1 MGGLLCLVQGF
12 VAGMIFATV
21 GFMLVLTWRSKLAKK
36 TAAKPRSKL
45 DFATLIIDTEKFEA
59 LMIRLERIDVNS
71 NAVIKIISVDSGYRY
86 VGPTKWFPCLII
98 YLFEAGYINVVGLK
112 RVDLIET
119 MVIKIKTDGILA
131 SAVDYFK
138 LGEKFRDE
146 KDDDWRNSR
155 IIDNY
160 AHLAEKIQDL
170 I

>member
-1 MGGLLCLVQGF
+1 M
-12 VAGMIFATV
+12 
-21 GFMLVLTWRSKLAKK
+21 
-36 TAAKPRSKL
+36 
-45 DFATLIIDTEKFEA
+45 
-59 LMIRLERIDVNS
+59 
-71 NAVIKIISVDSGYRY
+71 
-86 VGPTKWFPCLII
+86 II